1 MALTLLIIAVTEG
14 TYHLWLYYPKKTVSI
29 DELLSASVYV
39 KYNGHYPLIY
49 ILDAF
54 SLQHLHLRKSMWL
67 HVYSK
72 R

>member
-49 ILDAF
+49 ILDTF
-54 SLQHLHLRKSMWL
+54 WL
-67 HVYSK
+67 
-72 R
+72 